1 MAERRP
7 YKTDVLGSIPS
18 WPTAILGKGGSVVTI
33 NVGDV
38 WINSATGKAVT
49 VVQVTEQSIRLQTQS
64 GFSYDYDYGQFLNE
78 YRKGTVYA

>member
-18 WPTAILGKGGSVVTI
+18 WPTDQRKGGNVVTI

-64 GFSYDYDYGQFLNE
+64 GFSYDYEYRQFLNE

>member
-1 MAERRP
+1 
-7 YKTDVLGSIPS
+7 
-18 WPTAILGKGGSVVTI
+18 VVTI